1 MNFSKTLIAAA
12 TVTVLTSVAQ
22 AEVKTDGLLEIY
34 GRASFSVDQL
44 DDGDKY
50 KRMNL
55 SSNASRLGFRGSK
68 KIGELTGI
76 WQIEQEIQF
85 NLSNGNT
92 ETNTFDKK
100 DTNNRLASRDTFA
113 GLQGDF
119 GTVRVGKFDTPF
131 KVAREAFNLFGD
143 QLGDMRNLTRV
154 SGAKFDERLNNMLEY
169 QTPVMN
175 GFLAKIAYSF
185 HSGTSA
191 TTTSGVEKKE
201 NATSV
206 SLGYKNGNF
215 DGTLAYETYGS
226 DNALNSSGTI
236 IYGKRDATRAA
247 VSYKVMPEL
256 RLVGFYQT
264 AKSESGAVN
273 DSGDVTGVGLEYM
286 VAPKIALKAHYMDRK
301 ADKPNSD
308 AKMSTVGAEYRYS
321 KELRFYANYAS
332 LNNGSAA
339 NLTPWKEGRT
349 AAPDAVS
356 DAKGKTSSGLS
367 VGMRYDF

>member
-119 GTVRVGKFDTPF
+119 GTVT
-131 KVAREAFNLFGD
+131 
-143 QLGDMRNLTRV
+143 LGRQYT
-154 SGAKFDERLNNMLEY
+154 SY
-169 QTPVMN
+169 
-175 GFLAKIAYSF
+175 FLALNQVADPFASGLAGNAQNLMLPGASNAITNADRAIRMDNAIKYATPIFENFSGEIAYGFGEVASD
-185 HSGTSA
+185 SEASRVISA
-191 TTTSGVEKKE
+191 
-201 NATSV
+201 
-206 SLGYKNGNF
+206 
-215 DGTLAYETYGS
+215 
-226 DNALNSSGTI
+226 
-236 IYGKRDATRAA
+236 
-247 VSYKVMPEL
+247 
-256 RLVGFYQT
+256 
-264 AKSESGAVN
+264 
-273 DSGDVTGVGLEYM
+273 
-286 VAPKIALKAHYMDRK
+286 
-301 ADKPNSD
+301 
-308 AKMSTVGAEYRYS
+308 
-321 KELRFYANYAS
+321 
-332 LNNGSAA
+332 
-339 NLTPWKEGRT
+339 
-349 AAPDAVS
+349 
-356 DAKGKTSSGLS
+356 S
-367 VGMRYDF
+367 VGYDSKP